1 MASYTEEEFAQMIAQ
16 LEDSGQSTWPMG
28 LKNIMKTFKVTYKDA
43 AVIQENLRLKE
54 EAQKGACI
62 LGEMRKDR
70 TPLEQM
76 TKRAQEAE
84 NELSIIKGMN
94 RNEVKELEKRNRQLM
109 DRIEMLEKDL
119 GKRIVTG

>member
-16 LEDSGQSTWPMG
+16 LQDSGQGIS
-28 LKNIMKTFKVTYKDA
+28 NIMKTFKVTYKDA
-43 AVIQENLRLKE
+43 AVIQENLRLKK

-62 LGEMRKDR
+62 LEEMRKDR

>member
-1 MASYTEEEFAQMIAQ
+1 MASYTEEEFAQIIAQ
-16 LEDSGQSTWPMG
+16 LQDSGQGISS
-28 LKNIMKTFKVTYKDA
+28 IMKTLNVTYKDA
-43 AVIQENLRLKE
+43 AVIQEDLRLTQ
-54 EAQKGACI
+54 EAKKGACI
-62 LGEMRKDR
+62 LEEMRKDR

-94 RNEVKELEKRNRQLM
+94 RNEVKELEKRNRELM

>member
-1 MASYTEEEFAQMIAQ
+1 
-16 LEDSGQSTWPMG
+16 
-28 LKNIMKTFKVTYKDA
+28 
-43 AVIQENLRLKE
+43 
-54 EAQKGACI
+54 
-62 LGEMRKDR
+62 MRKDR

-94 RNEVKELEKRNRQLM
+94 RNEVKELEKKIRELM

>member
-1 MASYTEEEFAQMIAQ
+1 MASSTKEELAQMIAQ
-16 LEDSGQSTWPMG
+16 LEDSGQGIS
-28 LKNIMKTFKVTYKDA
+28 NIMKTFKLTYKDA
-43 AVIQENLRLKE
+43 AVIQEDLRLQQ
-54 EAQKGACI
+54 EAKKGACI

-94 RNEVKELEKRNRQLM
+94 RNEVKELQKRIDHLLN
-109 DRIEMLEKDL
+109 RIEMLEKDL

>member
-1 MASYTEEEFAQMIAQ
+1 MASYTKEEFAQMIAQ
-16 LEDSGQSTWPMG
+16 LQDSGEGIS
-28 LKNIMKTFKVTYKDA
+28 NIMKTFKVTYKDA
-43 AVIQENLRLKE
+43 AVIQEDLRLQQ
-54 EAQKGACI
+54 EAKKGACI

-94 RNEVKELEKRNRQLM
+94 RNEVKELEKRVSDLLNRI
-109 DRIEMLEKDL
+109 DTLEKDL
-119 GKRIVTG
+119 GKRTVTG

>member
-16 LEDSGQSTWPMG
+16 LQDSGQGIS
-28 LKNIMKTFKVTYKDA
+28 NIMKTFKVTYKDA

-70 TPLEQM
+70 TPLEKM
-76 TKRAQEAE
+76 TKRAHEAE
-84 NELSIIKGMN
+84 TEVSLIKGIN
-94 RNEVKELEKRNRQLM
+94 RNEVKELHKKISDLQ
-109 DRIEMLEKDL
+109 DRLDKQVDLNTKIAILEK
-119 GKRIVTG
+119 K